1 MLTEGSPL
9 PNTITKYQHVIPQ
22 LHLRYFANNGKVN
35 VLDVWDGR
43 EYPQNIADIGG
54 SDFIYDFNTANLT
67 SMENLLKIDEQKFG
81 GPMARLIEGKEDLP
95 SDYLVEYLCM
105 LSSRS
110 YSIIEAAFDYSL
122 HETTQICGVKNIP
135 IYSEQFNII
144 LVERYRY
151 RIRGYYIN
159 RSHLLNGKD
168 RGLFEARIITM
179 DGACELIT
187 ADIPYYL
194 RNVYGNMYETP
205 DYLYKN
211 PNNWIWLC
219 PISTKKC
226 MVVARKGQF
235 EANNVIKAILTS
247 DSKLISDRINEELMY
262 YSYRCVYSKNSSAVI
277 YKQYKTMVPNPMEQE
292 SRRNITSIMKLSKH
306 YNIKKER

>member
-1 MLTEGSPL
+1 
-9 PNTITKYQHVIPQ
+9 
-22 LHLRYFANNGKVN
+22 
-35 VLDVWDGR
+35 
-43 EYPQNIADIGG
+43 
-54 SDFIYDFNTANLT
+54 
-67 SMENLLKIDEQKFG
+67 
-81 GPMARLIEGKEDLP
+81 
-95 SDYLVEYLCM
+95 
-105 LSSRS
+105 
-110 YSIIEAAFDYSL
+110 
-122 HETTQICGVKNIP
+122 
-135 IYSEQFNII
+135 
-144 LVERYRY
+144 
-151 RIRGYYIN
+151 
-159 RSHLLNGKD
+159 
-168 RGLFEARIITM
+168 M